1 MSKFDP
7 VSLFLF
13 SLLVSLMAGCANSD
27 NHSINHYHWHQ
38 EKGYR
43 WSKLSPDASR
53 HVGFKQ
59 LASSK
64 TNIKF
69 RNNLTKDDIF
79 ENRHYLN
86 GSGVALGDV
95 DGDGWTDI
103 YFAQLDGPNKLYKN
117 EGGFKFKDITDSAGV
132 AHPNTFSTSAIFADV
147 DGDGDLDL
155 LVGSIASKNIL
166 YINDGKGHFK
176 IKQNSG
182 LDEAHGTMS
191 MALAD
196 IDSDGD
202 LDLYVANYKRKP
214 VLDLFDVT
222 DLSWQKTVKQKYQK
236 GVDKDYTL
244 KPPYDKQ
251 YTIMKR
257 KDRLPVRKEIGRQDE
272 LFVNNG
278 DGTFRKITDLKKR
291 FLDSHGNPVG
301 LDQDW
306 GLTAKFQD
314 INRDD
319 LPDLY
324 VCDDYWTKDHMWI
337 NQGDGV
343 FKEVDPL
350 AIRNMSFSSMSVDF
364 SDINRDGHWDYFV
377 TEMLSP
383 DHERKLRQY
392 IPDDPYPVYIGDVN
406 NQPQYNRNSLYVN
419 RGDNTFAETSYYSGV
434 EATEWSWASRF
445 LDVDLDGYEDL
456 LVTTGYSYDVQD
468 LDAQD
473 KWRNAMNRGPTKK
486 KSYIDMYP
494 PLELPNKIFKNAGGL
509 KFKDVSKDW
518 GFHEDDI
525 AQGLA
530 TADLDHDGDLDLVM
544 NRLNK
549 KAAVYENKTTAS
561 RIAVR
566 LKGKAPNTQ
575 AIGATVRLTGGPVSQ
590 MDEIE
595 DGGEYL
601 SDSDQVL
608 MFAANKDNPDHVLH
622 IDWPDGKQTTIDSLK
637 ANRIYEI
644 DEAQIAKKT
653 SDSGENE
660 GTNSTTF
667 KDVSGKIPV
676 GHHEEPYDD
685 FRVQPLLP
693 IKLSQQGPGVSLI
706 DFDSDG
712 DDDLFISSGRG
723 GKLAVFE
730 NKGGGQFSRISLG
743 ELTQKTSS
751 DLTAILGWA
760 GKDGTRILV
769 GNANYEPA
777 NIKLASARNY
787 LLSGHSITKR
797 DSISGIFSTTGPLA
811 AADYDND
818 GDIDLFV
825 GGRFV
830 PTQYPA
836 DATSRLFKNE
846 NGTFHLDQTNSR
858 KLKDLGLVTGA
869 VFTDY
874 DGDGDLDLLL
884 SRAWDSLKLY
894 KNENGNFVDVTKQVG
909 LDQYKGWWNGVA
921 TGDFNNDGRPDIVAT
936 NWGLNSPYQL
946 NTNHPL
952 KMFYRDFNDDRQMDI
967 IESYYDPDMQAYVPR
982 RQLHSYSSISNTFA
996 KGVANNKQ
1004 FAESSV
1010 KEILGPYYKRTPSK
1024 EINTLATMVF
1034 INEGDH
1040 FSAHK
1045 LPKAAQL
1052 TAAFD
1057 AGVADYNND
1066 GNEDIFLSQN
1076 FFDVRPNTP
1085 RLDAGRGLWL
1095 KGDGQGN
1102 FTAVPEQTSGIEVYG
1117 EQRGAALGD
1126 FNEDG
1131 RVDLAVSQNGATTK
1145 LYENRTTRA
1154 GIRVRLRGPAAN
1166 RDAIGSSLRLVY
1178 ADGSKGPRRE
1188 IQTGSGYWS
1197 QNSTTQVLGIN
1208 PDKKPV
1214 KIEVRWFDGTKKE
1227 VNYESGQKAYSI
1239 NKID

>member
-1 MSKFDP
+1 MT
-7 VSLFLF
+7 VNNFLKVCF
-13 SLLVSLMAGCANSD
+13 FLGIGILLSCSRRAPKKLK
-27 NHSINHYHWHQ
+27 WHQ
-38 EKGYR
+38 ENGYR
-43 WSKLSPDASR
+43 WSPLSPDVSDQ
-53 HVGFKQ
+53 VGFKK
-59 LASSK
+59 LASSE
-64 TNIKF
+64 TNIDF

-79 ENRHYLN
+79 DNRHYLN
-86 GSGVALGDV
+86 GSGVALGDI

-117 EGGFKFKDITDSAGV
+117 EGGLKFKDITDSAG
-132 AHPNTFSTSAIFADV
+132 AARPNTFSTSAVFADV

-155 LVGSIASKNIL
+155 LVGSIASKNVL

-176 IKQNSG
+176 LKSDSG

-191 MALAD
+191 MTLAD
-196 IDSDGD
+196 IDGDGD

-214 VLDLFDVT
+214 VLDLFDVS

-236 GVDKDYTL
+236 GVNKNYTL

-251 YTIMKR
+251 YTILNM
-257 KDRLPVRKEIGRQDE
+257 KDRVPDRREIGRQDE
-272 LFVNNG
+272 LFINDG
-278 DGTFRKITDLKKR
+278 DGKFKKVTNLKKR
-291 FLDSHGNPVG
+291 FLDSDGKPEG
-301 LDQDW
+301 LEQDW

-314 INRDD
+314 INRDG

-324 VCDDYWTKDHMWI
+324 VCDDYWTKDHIWI
-337 NQGDGV
+337 NQGNGI
-343 FKEVDPL
+343 FKEADPL
-350 AIRNMSFSSMSVDF
+350 TVRNMSFSSMSVDF
-364 SDINRDGHWDYFV
+364 SDINRDGHWDYFI

-392 IPDDPYPVYIGDVN
+392 IPDDPYPVYIGDYD
-406 NQPQYNRNSLYVN
+406 NQPQYNRNSLYIN
-419 RGDNTFAETSYYSGV
+419 RGDGTFAETSYYSGV
-434 EATEWSWASRF
+434 EATEWSWTPRF

-473 KWRNAMNRGPTKK
+473 EWRNAMNRGPAKK

-494 PLELPNKIFKNAGGL
+494 PLKLPNKIFKNEGGL

-518 GFHEDDI
+518 GFDKDDV
-525 AQGLA
+525 AHGMA

-544 NRLNK
+544 NRLNE
-549 KAAVYENKTTAS
+549 KAGVYEDVTSAP

-566 LKGKAPNTQ
+566 LKGMPPNTQ
-575 AIGATVRLTGGPVSQ
+575 AIGANVRLTGGPVVQ
-590 MDEIE
+590 MDEVD

-601 SDSDQVL
+601 SDSDPVL
-608 MFAANKDNPDHVLH
+608 MFAADKDNPDHVLH
-622 IDWPDGKQTTIDSLK
+622 ITWPDGKQSTIDSVK
-637 ANRIYEI
+637 ADRIYKINESNTAT
-644 DEAQIAKKT
+644 DTADDSEESRDT
-653 SDSGENE
+653 S
-660 GTNSTTF
+660 TVTF
-667 KDVSGKIPV
+667 KDVSGRINHQ
-676 GHHEEPYDD
+676 HHEEPYDD
-685 FRVQPLLP
+685 FHIQPLLP
-693 IKLSQQGPGVSLI
+693 VKLSQEGPGVSWF

-712 DDDLFISSGRG
+712 DADLFISSGRG

-730 NKGGGQFSRISLG
+730 NKGNGQFARISLG
-743 ELTQKTSS
+743 KLTQKTSS
-751 DLTAILGWA
+751 DLTTILGWA
-760 GKDGTRILV
+760 GKEGTRILV

-777 NIKLASARNY
+777 DIKAASARDY
-787 LLSGHSITKR
+787 VLSGRSIAKQ
-797 DSISGIFSTTGPLA
+797 DSIPGIFSTTGPLA

-846 NGTFHLDQTNSR
+846 NGGFHLDQTNSQ
-858 KLKDLGLVTGA
+858 KFKDLGLVTSA

-874 DGDGDLDLLL
+874 DGDGDQDLLI
-884 SRAWDSLKLY
+884 SRAWDTMKLY
-894 KNENGNFVDVTKQVG
+894 QNDNGNFVDVTKQMG

-946 NTNHPL
+946 DGGDHPL
-952 KMFYRDFNDDRQMDI
+952 KMFYRDFNKDRRIDI
-967 IESYYDPDMQAYVPR
+967 IESYYDQHMQAYVPR
-982 RQLHSYSSISNTFA
+982 RQLHSYSSISNAFA

-1010 KEILGPYYKRTPSK
+1010 KDILGPYFEQTPSK
-1024 EINTLATMVF
+1024 EINTLSTMVF

-1057 AGVADYNND
+1057 AGIADFNND

-1095 KGDGQGN
+1095 KGDGHGN
-1102 FTAVPEQTSGIEVYG
+1102 FTAVPGQSSGIEVYG

-1126 FNEDG
+1126 FNGDG
-1131 RVDLAVSQNGATTK
+1131 KVDLAISQNGAATK
-1145 LYENRTTRA
+1145 LYENQTPKA
-1154 GIRVRLRGPAAN
+1154 GIRIRLKGPSAN
-1166 RDAIGSSLRLVY
+1166 RDAIGSSMRLVY

-1188 IQTGSGYWS
+1188 IQAGSGYWS
-1197 QNSTTQVLGIN
+1197 QNSFMQVLGIDKN
-1208 PDKKPV
+1208 KKPA
-1214 KIEVRWFDGTKKE
+1214 KIEIRWFDDTKKT
-1227 VNYESGQKAYSI
+1227 VDYTSGQRDYSI
-1239 NKID
+1239 KYYQD